1 MSGADKHTSQIAGM
15 PHSVNHAVRHYDN
28 PSKHSDV
35 GLGLDSTDSESTDIP
50 TDKPARVVKSAQ
62 PKRILFANSK
72 GGCGKSTLATNLASY
87 YAHRNIATTLI
98 DYDPQGSSTQWLKQR
113 SPHAPHINGIQAFKA
128 SGSTSTRNWQMKLP
142 RDTRRVIID
151 TPAGLDGN
159 QLIEQIK
166 LSNIIIVPVLPSP
179 VDIHAAT
186 RFIGSILLSG
196 QFKNQN
202 KQLVVLANRVR
213 KNTRVLEKLDR
224 FLNSLRLPQVGSIR
238 DTQNY
243 IYCADMGMGIVDLP
257 PSRSQSDLQEWHDLV
272 AWLELQLHS
281 SNNEA
286 NLAESS
292 YQNAKKPVSIQNK
305 DIYTL
310 I

>member
-1 MSGADKHTSQIAGM
+1 MGSG
-15 PHSVNHAVRHYDN
+15 N
-28 PSKHSDV
+28 KHSSIHPDRPTQADDGRTEV
-35 GLGLDSTDSESTDIP
+35 GTTMTDSEVP
-50 TDKPARVVKSAQ
+50 TRVVKSTQ

-87 YAHRNIATTLI
+87 YAHRNISTTLI

-113 SPHAPHINGIQAFKA
+113 SPHAPKINGIQAFKA
-128 SGSTSTRNWQMKLP
+128 ASSSSTRNWHMKLP

-196 QFKNQN
+196 QFKQQN

-213 KNTRVLEKLDR
+213 KNTRVLDKLDR

-257 PSRSQSDLQEWHDLV
+257 PSKSQSDLQEWHDLV

-281 SNNEA
+281 SNTSA
-286 NLAESS
+286 LTAHSS
-292 YQNAKKPVSIQNK
+292 YENVKKPVPIQNK
-305 DIYTL
+305 DIYAL